1 MEYPLYISFLFLIFL
16 EFFCS
21 SQAYTFHAG
30 GKNGW
35 ILKPFES
42 YNHWAERNR
51 FQVND
56 TIVFKY
62 KKGHDSVLIVHKDD
76 YIKCKKNKPIH
87 AFKNGHSKF
96 KFPKSGPFYFISGH
110 ADNCKNGQKLI
121 VVVLSPNH
129 NKTSVETS
137 SPSPAP
143 APTKSAAASIMGG
156 SSGLVWFFSLIMAAI
171 FSNLV

>member
-16 EFFCS
+16 GFFCS
-21 SQAYTFHAG
+21 SQAYIFYAG

-35 ILKPFES
+35 ILKPSES

-56 TIVFKY
+56 TIVFNY
-62 KKGHDSVLIVHKDD
+62 KKDHDSVLIVHKDD
-76 YIKCKKNKPIH
+76 YIKCKKDKPIH
-87 AFKNGHSKF
+87 ALKNGHSKF

-110 ADNCKNGQKLI
+110 ANNCKNGQKLI

-129 NKTSVETS
+129 NKTSIETT
-137 SPSPAP
+137 SPSSAP
-143 APTKSAAASIMGG
+143 APTKSAAASIG
-156 SSGLVWFFSLIMAAI
+156 SSGLFWFFSLIMAAI
-171 FSNLV
+171 FSSLV

>member
-51 FQVND
+51 FQ
-56 TIVFKY
+56 
-62 KKGHDSVLIVHKDD
+62 KGHDSVLIVHKDD

-110 ADNCKNGQKLI
+110 ADDCKNGQKLI

-129 NKTSVETS
+129 NKTSVKMS

-171 FSNLV
+171 FSSLV